1 MSITPFEQGGL
12 FNRLTMNEKL
22 AEIDDEIIQV
32 NKQVNKIGDIKIT
45 ARTDLGDNWLLC
57 NGDSLDK
64 TEYPELSQLLL
75 DRLSVNTNAVG
86 ELLATHTSDITNI
99 YPRICK
105 GEFNGNKVVAC
116 IYYSITSGSTR
127 VYYFVVN
134 ADTGEEILSGSFSTP
149 SSWTSSTADNFYCNT
164 VCYICSGNLYVW
176 RNAGSADKYF
186 VKIPLNGDAAS
197 EFSANIPYGS
207 PKDYLKGLAVYNNK
221 LYFIAAKG
229 SSGTLNSISNFGLYR
244 ANPDFTNQELLQTF
258 STPAAW
264 SVSGQEAL
272 LYRGQQFDILETG
285 EALISLCLNNNA
297 FCWQTYYISNVET
310 NTTLIEKVAYMF
322 NSSNTSFQYSNYG
335 MASDGTVIVFGGT
348 GNSSAYFYHP
358 SVGLKPLKVST
369 GDSRTHGVSY
379 LPTLKQFVIFF
390 SQSSNFTNAAP
401 VIYKIENGVASSNNP
416 VSVSINPGGS
426 GSYNGGMSEYV
437 DIGGAAICCLSSS
450 GFRNF
455 YLYKNFGIGLPVLPE
470 ITSDA
475 SFNYIKAKEDS

>member
-32 NKQVNKIGDIKIT
+32 NKIGDIKIT
-45 ARTDLGDNWLLC
+45 TRTDLGDNWLLC
-57 NGDSLDK
+57 NGDSIDS
-64 TEYPELSQLLL
+64 TEYPELSQILL
-75 DRLSVNTNAVG
+75 DRLSIKANAVG

-116 IYYSITSGSTR
+116 IYYRITSGSTG

-149 SSWTSSTADNFYCNT
+149 SAWTNSTAANFYCNT

-176 RNAGSADKYF
+176 RNAGAADKYF

-197 EFSANIPYGS
+197 EFSADIPYGS

-221 LYFIAAKG
+221 LYFIAVKG
-229 SSGTLNSISNFGLYR
+229 SSGTINRVSNFGLYR

-258 STPAAW
+258 SIPSAWPASEEPNIA
-264 SVSGQEAL
+264 
-272 LYRGQQFDILETG
+272 RGYQFDILETG
-285 EALISLCLNNNA
+285 EALISIKLDNSGGNL
-297 FCWQTYYISNVET
+297 WQVYYISNVET
-310 NTTLIEKVAYMF
+310 NTTLIEKVSHYT
-322 NSSNTSFQYSNYG
+322 SSVNTDYATNG
-335 MASDGTVIVFGGT
+335 MASDGTVVIFFASNYV
-348 GNSSAYFYHP
+348 SFYHP
-358 SVGLKPLKVST
+358 SVGLQTIMSGLDRLAS
-369 GDSRTHGVSY
+369 GVSY
-379 LPTLKQFVIFF
+379 LPTLNQFVVFF
-390 SQSSNFTNAAP
+390 ASSSSNTLALP
-401 VIYKIENGVASSNNP
+401 VVYTIENGIALYSSVDKVTLHPN
-416 VSVSINPGGS
+416 GGS
-426 GSYNGGMSEYV
+426 SGNGGMSEYV
-437 DIGGAAICCLSSS
+437 DIGGAAICCLCTSSS
-450 GFRNF
+450 KNF
-455 YLYKNFGIGLPVLPE
+455 YIYKDFGIGLPALPE